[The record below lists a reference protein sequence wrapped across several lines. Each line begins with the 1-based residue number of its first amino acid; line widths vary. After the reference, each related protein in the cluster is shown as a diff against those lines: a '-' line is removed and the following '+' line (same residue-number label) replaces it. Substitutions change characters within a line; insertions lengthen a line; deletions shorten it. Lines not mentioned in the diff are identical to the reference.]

1 MNTLNRLEFRTSRL
15 PINFRMLGYMLLALA
30 IWRTIVLDWMGIV
43 YLAISLFLLFF
54 RTAVIIDA
62 QALKIKQYVGLF
74 LIKKGRWERIEHVSS
89 IQLTKTKET
98 QTMSVLS
105 ISRIETTDTYILYII
120 MPSRNIKLMQ
130 GNKAELVTKGN
141 TLAALLKTSFK
152 DTTL

>member
-43 YLAISLFLLFF
+43 YLAISLFLIFF

-74 LIKKGRWERIEHVSS
+74 LIKKGKWERIEHVSS

-120 MPSRNIKLMQ
+120 MPSRNIELMQ

>member
-74 LIKKGRWERIEHVSS
+74 LIKNGKWERIEHVSS

-120 MPSRNIKLMQ
+120 MPSRNIELMQ

>member
-1 MNTLNRLEFRTSRL
+1 
-15 PINFRMLGYMLLALA
+15 
-30 IWRTIVLDWMGIV
+30 MGIV

-74 LIKKGRWERIEHVSS
+74 LIKKGKWERIEHVSS

-120 MPSRNIKLMQ
+120 MPSRNIELMQ

>member
-74 LIKKGRWERIEHVSS
+74 LIKKGKWERIEHVSS